1 MRGVG
6 AGHPHIPLSFFGHNG
21 YGGGR
26 PPILLKK
33 ICHVVVKG
41 FSNTELFIDVHKKT
55 FSVIRYYA
63 ISRPTI
69 NEKFEYMYMY
79 TLYKHCIPH
88 TCHFFYTGRIF
99 ENQILHPKK
108 PLKAPKTLKMSLKK
122 LNICI
127 FSLNLEK
134 FTPDRK
140 FLQRHRLLCL

>member
-1 MRGVG
+1 M
-6 AGHPHIPLSFFGHNG
+6 
-21 YGGGR
+21 GGGR

-88 TCHFFYTGRIF
+88 ICNFFYAGRKPNF
-99 ENQILHPKK
+99 TPKK
-108 PLKAPKTLKMSLKK
+108 RLKAPKTPKMSLKK
-122 LNICI
+122 SNICI
-127 FSLNLEK
+127 FFHSIWKHLHLTENFYTDTVCGVCDKYEV
-134 FTPDRK
+134 
-140 FLQRHRLLCL
+140 